1 MRNLKILIVDDDED
15 FAESL
20 EEFLQSKGHKIV
32 LACSGEEAI
41 TKYGANGFDIIFMD
55 IKMPG
60 KNGVE
65 ALTEIKS
72 INLDAK
78 VVMMTGYS
86 VGQLLDKAL
95 QNGAMGVLH
104 KPLVLDVINS
114 MLEKVDTEGVI
125 LIADDDEDFVTAL
138 QEVLQNRG
146 YTVKV
151 ARDGQQ
157 AVDHILMEKIDL
169 MLLDL
174 RLPILNGTEVCQMLL
189 ERGRLPR
196 TIIVTAYAGEEE
208 VQIAELKTMSIE
220 ECLLKPFTLE
230 KLLGT
235 IQLAM
240 V

>member
-1 MRNLKILIVDDDED
+1 MRNLKILIVDDDKD

-20 EEFLQSKGHKIV
+20 EEFMQSQGHEIV
-32 LACSGEEAI
+32 LAFGGEEAI

-65 ALTEIKS
+65 TLAEIKS
-72 INLDAK
+72 INPGAK
-78 VVMMTGYS
+78 VVMMTGFS
-86 VGQLLDKAL
+86 VDQLLNKAM

-104 KPLVLDVINS
+104 KPLVMEAINS
-114 MLEKVDTEGVI
+114 ILEEVESEGVI
-125 LIADDDEDFVTAL
+125 LIVDDDFVTAL

-157 AVDHILMEKIDL
+157 AVDHILTEDIDL

-174 RLPILNGTEVCQMLL
+174 RLPILNGAAVCQALL
-189 ERGRLPR
+189 ERGRLPK
-196 TIIVTAYAGEEE
+196 TIAVTAYAGEEDE
-208 VQIAELKTMSIE
+208 QITELKTMSIE
-220 ECLLKPFTLE
+220 TCLQKPVSPE

-235 IQLAM
+235 IQSAM